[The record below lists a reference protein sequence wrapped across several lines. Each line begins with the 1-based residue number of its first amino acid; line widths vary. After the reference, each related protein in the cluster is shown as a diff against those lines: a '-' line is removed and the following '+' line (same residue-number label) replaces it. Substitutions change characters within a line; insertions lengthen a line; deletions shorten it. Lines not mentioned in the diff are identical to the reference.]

1 MVVFITGA
9 ARGIGAET
17 ARRLAARGAKVV
29 LVGLEPDELESV
41 ARSCGPDALAVEADV
56 TDPTALDAA
65 VEQAVERFGGIDV
78 VVANAGIG
86 ASGAFR
92 TMDAAAY
99 ERVIEINLLGVTR
112 TVRACLPQ
120 ILERRGYI
128 LNVASVAAILTG
140 FPFNSNYAVAKAG
153 VEAFSNSLRLEL
165 RHHGVDV
172 GAAYFSWIG
181 TDMVTSADDHPAF
194 SMMRSRLK
202 GPFGKTY
209 PVSVA
214 ADAVVQGIDARA
226 RHVVAPSW
234 VRWLLPLRGLLPYVS
249 ERDVL
254 PIVPEAERL
263 IEAEGGSFA
272 AGPGAEAGLRERAPS
287 ARA

>member
-56 TDPTALDAA
+56 TDASALDSA

-78 VVANAGIG
+78 VIANAGIG
-86 ASGAFR
+86 ASGPFR
-92 TMDAAAY
+92 SMDAAAY

-120 ILERRGYI
+120 ILARRGYV
-128 LNVASVAAILTG
+128 LNIASLAAVASS
-140 FPFNSNYAVAKAG
+140 FPFNSNYATAKAG

-165 RHHGVDV
+165 KHLGVDV
-172 GAAYFSWIG
+172 GVAYFSWIG
-181 TDMVTSADDHPAF
+181 TEMVTSADEHEAF
-194 SMMRSRLK
+194 SLMRGRLK

-214 ADAVVQGIDARA
+214 ADAVVRGVESRA

-234 VRWLLPLRGLLPYVS
+234 VKWMLPVRGLLPYVS

-254 PIVPEAERL
+254 QIVPEAERL
-263 IEAEGGSFA
+263 LEAEGGTFV
-272 AGPGAEAGLRERAPS
+272 AGPGAEAGLRERSS
-287 ARA
+287 ARG